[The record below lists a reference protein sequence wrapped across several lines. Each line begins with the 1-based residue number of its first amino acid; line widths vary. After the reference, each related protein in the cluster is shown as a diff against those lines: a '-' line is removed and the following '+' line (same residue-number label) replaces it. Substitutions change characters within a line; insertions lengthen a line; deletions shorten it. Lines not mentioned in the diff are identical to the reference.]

1 MSRKRILFDTDPGV
15 DDAMALLLALASPE
29 LEVVGVTTVFG
40 NSTVEAT
47 TRNALNLL
55 HFAGRTDIPVARG
68 AARPMVLP
76 LDRTAEHVH
85 GEDAMGN
92 IGWHALLHPDLKPID
107 RPAAQFIAATIMAHP
122 GEITLVAVGPL
133 TNVALA
139 LQLEPR
145 LVHAVREVVIM
156 GGTVSTPGN
165 VSPVAEANLYADP
178 HAAAVVFNAGLPL
191 TMVGLDVTM
200 QVKMDDSHFARLRQ
214 AGRFGQFVAQIV
226 PFYQEAHRR
235 RYGYPN
241 GQIDTHDPSAMAY
254 AIAPSLFAGERW
266 SMTVVTD
273 GPARGMTIADR
284 RRRFLNT
291 PAAYCLMH
299 VDAPRVAQL
308 ITERLAA
315 GA

>member
-29 LEVVGVTTVFG
+29 IEVIGVTTVFG
-40 NSTVEAT
+40 NSTIAAT

-55 HFAGRTDIPVARG
+55 HFAERADIPVACG

-76 LDRTAEHVH
+76 LQRTAEHVH
-85 GEDAMGN
+85 GDDAMGN
-92 IGWHALLHPDLKPID
+92 IGWHDVLDPNLKPIEV
-107 RPAAQFIAATIMAHP
+107 PAAQFIAETIMAHP
-122 GEITLVAVGPL
+122 GAITLLAVGPL
-133 TNVALA
+133 TNLALA

-145 LVHAVREVVIM
+145 IVQAVREVVIM
-156 GGTVSTPGN
+156 GGSVSMPGN
-165 VSPVAEANLYADP
+165 VSPVAEANIHADP
-178 HAAAVVFNAGLPL
+178 HAAAMVFNAGFPL

-200 QVKMDDSHFARLRQ
+200 QVKMDDNDFARLRA
-214 AGRFGQFVAQIV
+214 AGRFGKFVAQIV

-254 AIAPSLFAGERW
+254 VIDPTLFEGEQW
-266 SMTVVTD
+266 SVVVATE
-273 GPARGMTIADR
+273 GPAQGMTIADR
-284 RRRFLNT
+284 RRRFLDT
-291 PAAYCLMH
+291 PPVNCLMR

-308 ITERLAA
+308 IVERLASV
-315 GA
+315 